1 MCRLPADATL
11 PRALSEPAPDGSFVS
26 LTRTPDEL
34 SIICPSELIPSG
46 ESDLHINNRWR
57 CMRVAG
63 PVELSATG
71 VLASLLTP
79 LADARVN
86 ICTTSTYDT
95 DYLLVPTVRLAEAV
109 AALAAAGHRLSGT

>member
-1 MCRLPADATL
+1 M
-11 PRALSEPAPDGSFVS
+11 S

-34 SIICPSELIPSG
+34 SIICPAELIPTD
-46 ESDLHINNRWR
+46 EPDLHVNSGWR

-79 LADARVN
+79 LANARVN

-95 DYLLVPTVRLAEAV
+95 DYVLVPSVRLAEAV
-109 AALAAAGHRLSGT
+109 AALTAAGHRLSGT